1 MSYERQDSISRL
13 QLYRDRKV
21 ERMAAMRRAVD
32 EGRTTAV
39 SSASPPAEK
48 STTRQPRIRLVGKC
62 EAELRALPDH
72 IQSELMAALAPQWL
86 THRRKLNSEKLDT
99 WQRLFLDGG
108 YFIKSPSH
116 PNETARL
123 ISELLHRKVVLP
135 ENPSNYSMNLHWIT
149 AHRLIGNN
157 LQSSRDYYYLISWMQ
172 ATDIMPAIDFRHQY
186 VSTTTDLIRENLKA
200 SWGRDNSFNHFHF
213 KDK

>member
-48 STTRQPRIRLVGKC
+48 STTRQPRYRLVGNV

-86 THRRKLNSEKLDT
+86 AHRRKLNKEKHDR
-99 WQRLFLDGG
+99 WQRLWLDGG

-123 ISELLHRKVVLP
+123 ISELLHRKEELP
-135 ENPSNYSMNLHWIT
+135 DNSSFYVINLHWIT
-149 AHRLIGNN
+149 AHRSIESSF
-157 LQSSRDYYYLISWMQ
+157 QSSRDYSYIISWVQ
-172 ATDIMPAIDFRHQY
+172 GTDVIPAIDLRHQY
-186 VSTTTDLIRENLKA
+186 VSTTTDLIRENLKD
-200 SWGRDNSFNHFHF
+200 SWERDNSFNHSLF
-213 KDK
+213 KNK